1 MLFIKKRLNILFFL
15 TTQVLLILLACTCS
29 GSQSSRELEPE
40 WIRLPTQTIRSA
52 LPVNLGAFF
61 PNSDTRIQAV
71 GNPNQ
76 RIDDPST
83 DRNAYL
89 RNATRLPP
97 LSLGYRVLNPGMRR
111 NYGTYEL
118 VELVRQVG
126 DKFDQTYPEREFHVG
141 DLSKQKGGTI
151 RENDGR
157 RVHSS
162 HRNGLDV
169 DINLLYTDCR
179 GTDSWH
185 NPACPQDT
193 KKNLELL
200 RSFVRSGPYR
210 DKSIVDSI
218 YVSDEFVKNACRFMS
233 ASQTVKERYQEILP
247 YLNMRDEHKTHFHL
261 RIKCP
266 EHSLRCPAPRP
277 LRKRDLCS
285 RFGITF

>member
-1 MLFIKKRLNILFFL
+1 
-15 TTQVLLILLACTCS
+15 
-29 GSQSSRELEPE
+29 
-40 WIRLPTQTIRSA
+40 

-61 PNSDTRIQAV
+61 PNSEIRIQAV

-89 RNATRLPP
+89 RNATRLQP
-97 LSLGYRVLNPGMRR
+97 LSLGYRVLNPVMKR

-118 VELVRQVG
+118 VELIRQVG
-126 DKFDQTYPEREFHVG
+126 DQFDQAYPGREFHIG
-141 DLSKQKGGTI
+141 DLSNQQGGTI
-151 RENDGR
+151 REKNGR

-169 DINLLYTDCR
+169 DVNFVYADCR

-200 RSFVRSGPYR
+200 RSFIRSGPYL
-210 DKSIVDSI
+210 DESIVDTI
-218 YVSDEFVKNACRFMS
+218 YVSEEFVKSACRLVNTS
-233 ASQTVKERYQEILP
+233 TTAKDRYQKILP
-247 YLNMRDEHKTHFHL
+247 YLRMRDGHKTHFHL

-266 EHSLRCPAPRP
+266 EHSLRCPNPRL
-277 LRKRDLCS
+277 LRKRDVCRHFL
-285 RFGITF
+285 